1 MRCVICDTIHD
12 TDDAVAIEGLKHAGL
27 ERFFEKG
34 DARRLQPEYVTR
46 IRRIL
51 EALDSPVPI
60 EALSRP
66 AFRLHRL
73 KGKLK
78 GYWSVRVS
86 ANWRIVFR
94 LSDGSVFDV
103 DLVDYH

>member
-1 MRCVICDTIHD
+1 M
-12 TDDAVAIEGLKHAGL
+12 AIEGLKHAGL

-34 DARRLQPEYVTR
+34 DARRLQPEHVAR

-66 AFRLHRL
+66 AFRLYRL
-73 KGKLK
+73 KGDRK
-78 GYWSVRVS
+78 GYWSVSVS

-94 LSDGSVFDV
+94 ISDRGVFDV